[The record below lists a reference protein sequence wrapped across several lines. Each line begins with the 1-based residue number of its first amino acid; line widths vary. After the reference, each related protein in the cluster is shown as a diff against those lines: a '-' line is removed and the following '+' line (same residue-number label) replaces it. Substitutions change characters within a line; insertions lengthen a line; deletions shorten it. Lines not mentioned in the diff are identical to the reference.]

1 MPSHKSTLSNAA
13 IGLNSANIA
22 DSNINASLW
31 NYVSMKHSGAALAGE
46 PLEQASVPKGTVDE
60 AHALRKRILQLSIA
74 PDITGNKS
82 LKIKGASR
90 LG

>member
-13 IGLNSANIA
+13 IGLNSADIA
-22 DSNINASLW
+22 NSNINEAVW

-46 PLEQASVPKGTVDE
+46 PLEQAPVPKGTVDE

-74 PDITGNKS
+74 PDIMSNKH
-82 LKIKGASR
+82 LKVKSASR